1 MSDPLLDPRR
11 HDPVRAIAE
20 LRRVTEP
27 GGRVLVSTHVVMAYD
42 HSPTDVWRWTHLG
55 VQVTPDSGTT
65 ACLGMIASI
74 YLDLVLDRLRARRLA
89 RSVIA
94 SIDTVTRA
102 IDRHSARLREPGPGT
117 LFANFDAVAGAP
129 R

>member
-1 MSDPLLDPRR
+1 MFDPLLDPRR
-11 HDPVRAIAE
+11 DDPVRAIAE
-20 LRRVTEP
+20 LRRVTAP

-42 HSPTDVWRWTHLG
+42 HAPTDFWRWTHLG
-55 VQVTPDSGTT
+55 VQVTPASGTT

-74 YLDLVLDRLRARRLA
+74 YLDLALDELRARRLA

-94 SIDTVTRA
+94 SIDTVMGA
-102 IDRHSARLREPGPGT
+102 IDRHSARLREPGLGT
-117 LFANFDAVAGAP
+117 LFANFDAVAGDP